1 MTTVLLRHC
10 STNNA
15 VTTCAIFSCVA
26 DYVEKFQRKL
36 QLLVLIILISNRYVC
51 SYIFF
56 LGFDPWNESR
66 KALADLIEEETVNN
80 TENMKPPQHYINGG
94 TTSLLM
100 APAEHPNCIP
110 TPDELVRLPSL
121 DIV

>member
-26 DYVEKFQRKL
+26 DYVEKSSAEIT
-36 QLLVLIILISNRYVC
+36 IISFNYFNFKSLCLFLY
-51 SYIFF
+51 FF